1 LALDLESAQGNV
13 TLATART
20 DSDAQTLRECLRAR
34 LSEYFVHIDGQAP
47 GDLYG
52 LVMAEVEAPL
62 FQMVLEHTRGNLSR
76 SAEILG
82 IHRATLRRKLGRYGL
97 L

>member
-1 LALDLESAQGNV
+1 LALSPDSAQGIV
-13 TLATART
+13 TLAKARI
-20 DSDAQTLRECLRAR
+20 DSDAQTLRECLRTR
-34 LSEYFVHIDGQAP
+34 LSEYFLQIDGQTP

-62 FQMVLEHTRGNLSR
+62 FQMVMEHTRGNLSR

-82 IHRATLRRKLGRYGL
+82 IHRATLRRKLDRYGL